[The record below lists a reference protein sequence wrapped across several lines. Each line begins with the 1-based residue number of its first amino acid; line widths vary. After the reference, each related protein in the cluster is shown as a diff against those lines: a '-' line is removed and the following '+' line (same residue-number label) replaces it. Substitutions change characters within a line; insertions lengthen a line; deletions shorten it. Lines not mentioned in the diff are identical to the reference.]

1 LEKIQNTN
9 QTMKEIKLVALFL
22 LLNSIQISSAQ
33 KKIPVIRASSSTV
46 DIRDGKMLRKG
57 YWNIS
62 PTTRPD
68 IYTALSHNVTFYT
81 DLDSISFNPDLKHD
95 TFDFVVV
102 LNGKDSAFTQIKYLL
117 PPLEKL
123 KKTGKYNYSDKRIVP
138 SFSYQSKE
146 NPNLKKLR
154 QELHL
159 DSIAGTGNEISR
171 ILNLMHWVHTT
182 IRHDGNSRNPK
193 LRNAINIINVCRT
206 ERRGVNCLMMA
217 MVLNE
222 CYLSMGIKSRYITC
236 LPKETKFDDCHVIN
250 MVYSND
256 LKKWIWID
264 PTFDAYVMNEKGELL
279 GVAEVRES
287 LIKGKTLILNP
298 EANRNRIESQTKEFY
313 LENYMAKNLYRL
325 ECPVSSEYDA
335 ETYKEG
341 KTVTYLQL
349 LPVDGQEQ
357 IREMDKT
364 FITNN
369 PGSFWAKPEIKKEV
383 RGER

>member
-1 LEKIQNTN
+1 
-9 QTMKEIKLVALFL
+9 MKGIKLVALFL
-22 LLNSIQISSAQ
+22 FLLNSIQITYAQ
-33 KKIPVIRASSSTV
+33 KKMPELHATSNTA
-46 DIRDGKMLRKG
+46 DILDGKMLRKG
-57 YWNIS
+57 YWTIS
-62 PTTRPD
+62 PATRSD
-68 IYTALSHNVTFYT
+68 VYTALSNKGTFYT
-81 DLDSISFNPDLKHD
+81 DLDSINFKMDKKHD
-95 TFDFVVV
+95 TFDFVIV

-138 SFSYQSKE
+138 AFSYQSKE
-146 NPNLKKLR
+146 NPNLKKVR
-154 QELHL
+154 QELRL
-159 DSIAGTGNEISR
+159 DSIAGSGNEVAR
-171 ILNLMHWVHTT
+171 ILNLMHWVHAT
-182 IRHDGNSRNPK
+182 ITYDGNGKNPK
-193 LRNAINIINVCRT
+193 IKNAIDIINVCRS

-217 MVLNE
+217 TVLNE

-250 MVYSND
+250 MVYCND

-264 PTFDAYVMNEKGELL
+264 PTFDAYVMNENGEFL
-279 GVAEVRES
+279 GIAEVRER

-298 EANRNRIESQTKEFY
+298 EANRNRMESQTKEFY

-335 ETYKEG
+335 ETYKQG

-369 PGSFWAKPEIKKEV
+369 PDCFWAKPEIK
-383 RGER
+383 

>member
-1 LEKIQNTN
+1 MEKIQNTN
-9 QTMKEIKLVALFL
+9 QTMKGIKLIVFFL
-22 LLNSIQISSAQ
+22 LLNSIQITYAQ
-33 KKIPVIRASSSTV
+33 KKLTVIHASSSTV
-46 DIRDGKMLRKG
+46 DIRDGKMLRKE